1 MKNFQPN
8 HSFANVLEI
17 DKRIFRGKE
26 LIIFDIDNTL
36 FFPETTKIN
45 PEILTWF
52 KKLKK
57 NHNCICF
64 SNSKTIAERKDAIS
78 SLLKCDIFMSDHR
91 KPSKK
96 LFKEITGKY
105 SVNPNKVVVIG
116 DMRFTDILF
125 GNRNNATTILVRP
138 MSTKELFSVRI
149 ARVIEF
155 AISAFYK

>member
-8 HSFANVLEI
+8 HSFTNVLEI

-36 FFPETTKIN
+36 FFPETTRIN
-45 PEILTWF
+45 PKILVWF
-52 KKLKK
+52 KELNKM
-57 NHNCICF
+57 NHCICF
-64 SNSKTIAERKDAIS
+64 SNSKTIAERKDEIS

-96 LFKEITGKY
+96 LFKEIVNKY
-105 SVNPNKVVVIG
+105 SVNPEKVLVIG

-125 GNRNNATTILVRP
+125 GNRNNATTVLVKP
-138 MSTKELFSVRI
+138 MSNKELFSVRI

-155 AISAFYK
+155 AVSAFYK